1 MDKSL
6 KKLFGQR
13 VKYYRNLKGL
23 SQENLAE
30 RVGISANTI
39 GYIERGKNAISFSKI
54 PALSASFDVKPY
66 QLFIDTNTNSSDK
79 TIEQI
84 ETLLK
89 TANERQ
95 LNIFLN
101 IISSI
106 LDI

>member
-39 GYIERGKNAISFSKI
+39 GYIERGKNAISFG
-54 PALSASFDVKPY
+54 FVV
-66 QLFIDTNTNSSDK
+66 
-79 TIEQI
+79 
-84 ETLLK
+84 
-89 TANERQ
+89 
-95 LNIFLN
+95 
-101 IISSI
+101 
-106 LDI
+106 